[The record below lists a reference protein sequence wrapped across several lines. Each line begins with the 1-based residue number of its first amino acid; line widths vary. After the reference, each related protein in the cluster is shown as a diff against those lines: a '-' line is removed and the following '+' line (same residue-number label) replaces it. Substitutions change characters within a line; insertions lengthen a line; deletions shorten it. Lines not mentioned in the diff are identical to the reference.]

1 MRYRSSR
8 PEVFC
13 KKVVFENP
21 AKFTGKHLSLFL
33 VNLQDY
39 SLKLDCIKKKFRN
52 RCFSVNFAKFRN
64 TSQRLLLYRIFCLVN
79 FNELVFQDRKNNFVK
94 MKKRGGISPGGVI

>member
-8 PEVFC
+8 PQVFC
-13 KKVVFENP
+13 KTVVFENP

-39 SLKLDCIKKKFRN
+39 SLKLVVLKRS
-52 RCFSVNFAKFRN
+52 SV
-64 TSQRLLLYRIFCLVN
+64 TG
-79 FNELVFQDRKNNFVK
+79 VFL
-94 MKKRGGISPGGVI
+94 